1 MPKNI
6 ELSTVQIDD
15 NNADGLY
22 GQMNMTRIQEERII
36 KQNEYTQ
43 QMAMK
48 LNTTSNALILVIS
61 LLGAV
66 LAGLAYISKLH
77 SDKKKSNQML
87 NEKNAEINAQKEELE
102 SQASYLNQIN
112 EQLER
117 NKEKIIGSIRY
128 AQTIQTAALPTE
140 SDLNYYFNSFV
151 VYHPKD
157 IVSGDFYWY
166 HREVDTEKETHIF
179 GVIDCTGHGVP
190 GAFMSLIGVNL
201 LDQIVK
207 QRKIYSPATILDE
220 LNKAV
225 RAALRQEETENN
237 DGMEAVLCKIEKYF
251 DSRIILTYEGA
262 KFPLRHYIKS
272 QNKIEAYKTS
282 RRQIGGKFRNIES
295 IVKFEDHTLEIHSG
309 DRIYM
314 ASDGIGDQNNYER
327 KRYSSKRLEEAILES
342 VQMSMPEQRDH
353 IWNDV
358 SAFMRNCE
366 QRDDITVLGIEV

>member
-1 MPKNI
+1 M
-6 ELSTVQIDD
+6 
-15 NNADGLY
+15 
-22 GQMNMTRIQEERII
+22 
-36 KQNEYTQ
+36 
-43 QMAMK
+43 
-48 LNTTSNALILVIS
+48 
-61 LLGAV
+61 
-66 LAGLAYISKLH
+66 
-77 SDKKKSNQML
+77 
-87 NEKNAEINAQKEELE
+87 
-102 SQASYLNQIN
+102 
-112 EQLER
+112 
-117 NKEKIIGSIRY
+117 
-128 AQTIQTAALPTE
+128 PTE

-166 HREVDTEKETHIF
+166 HREVDTDKETHIF

-237 DGMEAVLCKIEKYF
+237 DGMEAVLCKIEKYI
-251 DSRIILTYEGA
+251 DGKIMLTYEGA
-262 KFPLRHYIKS
+262 KFPLRHYIRS

-295 IVKFEDHTLEIHSG
+295 IVKFEDHTLEIHTG

-327 KRYSSKRLEEAILES
+327 KRYSSKRLEEAIIES
-342 VQMSMPEQRDH
+342 VRMSMPEQRDH